1 MTRGLPILPR
11 APAAAAG
18 CLAAVLQMSGALKTT
33 PLLDALPFDITT
45 ASLALLLPALALL
58 AATRRWVVAAP
69 LALPLAAAALLWLWL
84 VLAGS
89 WTASRLVVEAKLPE
103 IALAAPAMLAA
114 GMLVGAEDTARRAFC
129 RGCLGIGLL
138 LAAIIAWGASAG
150 WLALARDL
158 ARTSVHHQL
167 AGLALATAAALAAV
181 AAVEVRAWPL
191 RLGCC
196 LMVLA
201 LALAALLPGG
211 RTALVALLAGVAL
224 APALRLR
231 RGAGLVWVL
240 GVLAA
245 MGLGGAWLL
254 LHPELAEGLRTLE
267 RLTAEPAGLEARR
280 ALWAEALRWGGEA
293 APFGLGTGGFGIAA
307 GHGEWR
313 GRYPHNAGGTGRGRA
328 AGAAALA
335 RGLRRRRTGGG
346 AAGAPGAAGAAGAH
360 RGAGAAG
367 RADHHGLDRSR
378 QPHGLVRPRP
388 GAQPRPPGA
397 GPAGARGLGRAG
409 CGACMN
415 ASASARSTWR
425 RRWCCCRCWRR
436 SSRWWRWRSG
446 CGSGDRCCSCSRA
459 PGEAGSPSPC

>member
-1 MTRGLPILPR
+1 VTRGLPILPQ

-18 CLAAVLQMSGALKTT
+18 GLAAVLQMSGALKTT

-58 AATRRWVVAAP
+58 ALTRRWVVAAP

-89 WTASRLVVEAKLPE
+89 WTASRLVAEAKLPE

-114 GMLVGAEDTARRAFC
+114 GLLVGAEDTARRAFC

-181 AAVEVRAWPL
+181 AAVEARAWPL
-191 RLGCC
+191 RLGCW

-211 RTALVALLAGVAL
+211 RTALLALLAGVAL

-231 RGAGLVWVL
+231 QVAGLAWVL
-240 GVLAA
+240 AVLAA

-280 ALWAEALRWGGEA
+280 ALWVEALRWGGDA

-313 GRYPHNAGGTGRGRA
+313 GRYPHNHALE
-328 AGAAALA
+328 ALA
-335 RGLRRRRTGGG
+335 EAGLPGLLLWLGAFGGGALAVVRLAPAVPPARLARIVALVLPVGLTIMVSTDLGNRMAWFALGLALSLGLLARAPRGLRARG
-346 AAGAPGAAGAAGAH
+346 AAH
-360 RGAGAAG
+360 
-367 RADHHGLDRSR
+367 
-378 QPHGLVRPRP
+378 V
-388 GAQPRPPGA
+388 
-397 GPAGARGLGRAG
+397 
-409 CGACMN
+409 
-415 ASASARSTWR
+415 
-425 RRWCCCRCWRR
+425 
-436 SSRWWRWRSG
+436 
-446 CGSGDRCCSCSRA
+446 
-459 PGEAGSPSPC
+459 